1 MGVILNK
8 YRTAAAPMNNV
19 LAILSFFLN
28 RKISP
33 PKTENDTK
41 ISGSSITF
49 KISYMAARSLLG
61 WLNTVQQS
69 NKKIKYAPG
78 LELILYRID
87 LLLSKKDKRLANMKP
102 SKLEKLIE
110 ESNTEGKDAFS
121 HLYELSCV
129 KK

>member
-87 LLLSKKDKRLANMKP
+87 LLLSKKDKNNR
-102 SKLEKLIE
+102 
-110 ESNTEGKDAFS
+110 D
-121 HLYELSCV
+121 
-129 KK
+129 